1 MDWRSD
7 VWSSDLAKYGWRT
20 ADRIWRLAGDH
31 ATDFNH
37 YSKRIILAGVYAA
50 TLLVFLDDESEG
62 ERETRGFLARRID
75 GIIRFE
81 RAKHRWQERR
91 ERRPRLSCRKRTR
104 ARSLCR
110 YNCPSMPGRSV
121 PAPYWTRYPTIYC
134 RSEKRRVGKGCGSKC
149 RYRG

>member
-20 ADRIWRLAGDH
+20 ADRIWRLAGDQ

-37 YSKRIILAGVYAA
+37 YSKRIILASVYAA

-91 ERRPRLSCRKRTR
+91 ERRPSLSRFVGRLR
-104 ARSLCR
+104 A
-110 YNCPSMPGRSV
+110 
-121 PAPYWTRYPTIYC
+121 PAI
-134 RSEKRRVGKGCGSKC
+134 
-149 RYRG
+149 